1 MSFDLK
7 QLEETL
13 GAEKVLSDPPSI
25 TAYSIDASIYKVI
38 PQAIVLIESPA
49 DLEKALH
56 YARTHRVPLTA
67 RSGGTNLTGNAVGE
81 GIILEFSRLNRIV
94 EVNAE
99 AKWARV
105 QPGIVFAELN
115 KQLAKRGWMFAPDPS
130 SGDMCKLGGM
140 LGNNAAGP
148 RTLKYGATKDNVL
161 EMEVLLGNGN
171 WITAREY
178 SLNEPA
184 FLLLLK
190 ENPFLKGLVDL
201 LGQSSALIQSKKK
214 KVSKNSSGY
223 NLFALAEGMARGLF
237 PLHQLFIGSEG
248 TLGLVREA
256 KIRLVPRPAETA
268 TGLVYFKH
276 LSEIGEAVN
285 AILPLAPS
293 ALEMMDANSLDL
305 VGRERFDI
313 PKEAAAM
320 LLIEFDDDLREVVE
334 IGPGAQDHG
343 APLGG
348 ATEIHAPKLKME
360 EVASRM
366 ARFQLARPMIKG
378 YDPEKQEALWKVRKA
393 MYPTLYNYD
402 AKKKP
407 VNFADDVVVAADQIP
422 ALIAYLDSLFAE
434 KGVAV
439 AIYGHIGDGN
449 AHINPLLNLNDPSD
463 FAKMV
468 ALSHEIH
475 RTVIERFNG
484 SLCGEHGDGRVRA
497 EFLKDLYGPELY
509 DLFKQVKRLFD
520 PENLFNPGIKISE
533 VPFTEK
539 IDFDRLAKQCATCGK
554 CNSVC
559 PVYDVVGEESNAARG
574 WFHIVTDKNY
584 SYEASGRV
592 VEACINCKSCRTVCP
607 AGIDVSELILK
618 KREEHP
624 NKVAGTLFSF
634 QAKRSLFEPLLKLAA
649 WTQPVWDNRVGRLL
663 IEYLTLPWLKG
674 LARTA
679 RIPSDMTL
687 PRLAKRHLRD
697 RYADLTESKSRVAYF
712 HGCAANYFD
721 DGVGDAVIELLNKNG
736 IEVALPPQRCSGT
749 PIQTYGWIERVR
761 ENARFNIASLE
772 RFDRV
777 ITSCASCTFMLK
789 DYVSVLPD
797 GTDHE
802 NAKRLAAKVLH
813 ISEFLASRLPK
824 GVPAAVS
831 GKKKKVTYHSSCHL
845 RAAGVGKPPRDLLR
859 DNPNLEFVEMAD
871 ADRCAGGAG
880 TFCVKNPAQS
890 AAIFERKRRA
900 IEESG
905 AEIVATSCP
914 ACMIQLQNGLK
925 GKVAVKHVAQ
935 LMNEENGGQGSG
947 RCKNKNLRKGD
958 RTAFRPPL
966 HKGREEGV
974 ISDPL

>member
-1 MSFDLK
+1 MPFDLK
-7 QLEETL
+7 ELEQRV
-13 GAEKVLSDPPSI
+13 GREKVLSDPPSI

-38 PQAIVLIESPA
+38 PQAIVLIESPT
-49 DLEKALH
+49 DLETVLD
-56 YARTHRVPLTA
+56 YAKTHHVPLTA

-81 GIILEFSRLNRIV
+81 GIILEFSHLNQIL
-94 EVNAE
+94 ELNAE
-99 AKWARV
+99 AQWARV
-105 QPGIVFAELN
+105 EPGIVFAELN
-115 KQLAKRGWMFAPDPS
+115 RRLAREGWMFAPDPS

-148 RTLKYGATKDNVL
+148 HTLKYGATKDNVL
-161 EMEVLLGNGN
+161 EMEILLANGH
-171 WITAREY
+171 WITAKEY
-178 SLNEPA
+178 RLDDPA
-184 FLLLLK
+184 FHSLLK
-190 ENPFLKGLVDL
+190 ENPFLKELIDLV
-201 LGQSSALIQSKKK
+201 SRNSALIQSKKK

-223 NLFALAEGMARGLF
+223 NLFALAEGLSQGRF
-237 PLHQLFIGSEG
+237 PLHQLLIGSEG

-256 KIRLVPRPAETA
+256 KIKLVPRPSETA
-268 TGLVYFKH
+268 TGLVYFKD
-276 LSEIGEAVN
+276 LFEIGDAVN

-313 PKEAAAM
+313 PNDAAAM
-320 LLIEFDDDLREVVE
+320 LLIEFDE
-334 IGPGAQDHG
+334 
-343 APLGG
+343 
-348 ATEIHAPKLKME
+348 APKAKME
-360 EVASRM
+360 EVESRM
-366 ARFQLARPMIKG
+366 ARYRLAKPMVKG
-378 YDPEKQEALWKVRKA
+378 YDPEKQAALWKVRKA

-402 AKKKP
+402 PKKKP

-422 ALIAYLDSLFAE
+422 ALIAYLDTLFAE

-463 FAKMV
+463 FGKMV

-520 PENLFNPGIKISE
+520 PENILNPGIKISE

-539 IDFDRLAKQCATCGK
+539 IDFERLAKQCATCGK

-574 WFHIVTDKNY
+574 WFHILSDPDF
-584 SYEASGRV
+584 SYEKSGRV
-592 VEACINCKSCRTVCP
+592 VEACINCKSCKSVCP

-624 NKVAGTLFSF
+624 NKMAGALFSF
-634 QAKRSLFEPLLKLAA
+634 QAKSSLFEPLLKVAA
-649 WTQPVWDNRVGRLL
+649 WTQPIWDNRVGRLL
-663 IEYLTLPWLKG
+663 IEYLTLPFLKG
-674 LARTA
+674 LAPTA
-679 RIPSDMTL
+679 RLPAKMTL
-687 PRLAKRHLRD
+687 PRLARRHLRD
-697 RYADLTESKSRVAYF
+697 RYADLVSSDSPVAYF

-721 DGVGDAVIELLNKNG
+721 DGVGEAVIELLKKKG
-736 IEVALPPQRCSGT
+736 VEVALPPQRCSGT
-749 PIQTYGWIERVR
+749 PIQTYGWIDRVR

-772 RFDRV
+772 QFETV
-777 ITSCASCTFMLK
+777 VTGCASCTLMLK
-789 DYVSVLPD
+789 EYVSLLPEEERT
-797 GTDHE
+797 GA
-802 NAKRLAAKVLH
+802 AKLAAKVKH
-813 ISEFLASRLPK
+813 ISEFAGNQPPER
-824 GVPAAVS
+824 GAVPPS
-831 GKKKKVTYHSSCHL
+831 EKKKVTYHSSCHL
-845 RAAGVGKPPRDLLR
+845 RAAGVTKPPRELLR
-859 DNPNLEFVEMAD
+859 SNPNLAFIEMDD

-890 AAIFERKRRA
+890 AAIFARKRRA

-925 GKVAVKHVAQ
+925 GKVAVKHIAQ
-935 LMNEENGGQGSG
+935 LMNEESNKSG
-947 RCKNKNLRKGD
+947 PRHD
-958 RTAFRPPL
+958 A
-966 HKGREEGV
+966 E
-974 ISDPL
+974 